1 MRSALSRTSPLSNEV
16 GLIAELVSQNLG
28 EDGLHLPGDKAT
40 VLLRWLDLIKRQI
53 ANLEHEVGAF
63 RAAEQSSAAAGVLDD
78 LCMEVLQG
86 GVLDGAK
93 GTPVVYP
100 DFRKGKRP

>member
-1 MRSALSRTSPLSNEV
+1 MVAALSRTSPLSNEV
-16 GLIAELVSQNLG
+16 GLIAELVSQNLA

-40 VLLRWLDLIKRQI
+40 VLLRRLDLIKRQI

-63 RAAEQSSAAAGVLDD
+63 RTAEQASAAAGVLDD
-78 LCMEVLQG
+78 LCMEVMQG
-86 GVLDGAK
+86 GVLDGAQ